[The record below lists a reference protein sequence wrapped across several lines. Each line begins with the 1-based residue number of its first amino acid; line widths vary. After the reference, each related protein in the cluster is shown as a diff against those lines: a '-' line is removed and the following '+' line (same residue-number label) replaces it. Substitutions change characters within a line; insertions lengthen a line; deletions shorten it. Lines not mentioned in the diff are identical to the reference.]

1 MKKMNKTQEIN
12 TEVLVDLINQLS
24 EISKWLAGEYTSI
37 EGAYNRYQS
46 FYVPLSDALKDFGIR
61 IEYNGYAYIQEAVR
75 IIIERNNLD
84 LNLKTDVY
92 SPIAR
97 KYSVRHTDSIEHN
110 IRNAIGA
117 AYRDNLKRPGSNLM
131 GMFHRK
137 PTSKQFLMYLAD
149 YVRRSMYEGQKT
161 EELNVG

>member
-1 MKKMNKTQEIN
+1 MKKTQEIN

-37 EGAYNRYQS
+37 ERAYNRYQS

-61 IEYNGYAYIQEAVR
+61 IEYNGYAYILEAVR

-84 LNLKTDVY
+84 LSLKTDVY
-92 SPIAR
+92 PPIAR
-97 KYSVRHTDSIEHN
+97 KYHIRQTDSIEHN

-117 AYRDNLKRPGSNLM
+117 AYRDNIKEPGSNMM
-131 GMFHRK
+131 GIFHRK

-149 YVRRSMYEGQKT
+149 YVRRSMYEGQAT